1 MYVDEKDVKKKKQ
14 NISVVGLVLK
24 IQNHFHGITHTYS
37 YRQSLSRSSQ
47 KINELVRL
55 GIIQFSSVT
64 QLSPTLCK
72 THGLQH
78 TRLPCPLPTPR
89 ASSN

>member
-1 MYVDEKDVKKKKQ
+1 MYVDEKDVKNKKHKCCRIDFK
-14 NISVVGLVLK
+14 NPKSFSW
-24 IQNHFHGITHTYS
+24 NHTHILI
-37 YRQSLSRSSQ
+37 QSLSRSSK

-55 GIIQFSSVT
+55 GIIQFSSVA

-89 ASSN
+89 ACSN